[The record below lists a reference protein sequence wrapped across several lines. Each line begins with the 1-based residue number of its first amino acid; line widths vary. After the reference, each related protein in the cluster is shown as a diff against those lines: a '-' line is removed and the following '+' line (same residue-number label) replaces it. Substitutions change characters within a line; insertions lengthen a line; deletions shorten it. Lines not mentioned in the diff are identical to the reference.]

1 MRRYPRKVVVMT
13 IEETLKA
20 TVEEC
25 LKGAVKLE
33 PKTQTVHVRHV
44 SDAEPKTQTV
54 HVHHVSDA
62 EIEERA
68 RKLAVEGAKW
78 GWQRQNLPR

>member
-1 MRRYPRKVVVMT
+1 MRRCPRKVVAMT

-20 TVEEC
+20 TVEQC

-33 PKTQTVHVRHV
+33 PKSQTVHPRAV
-44 SDAEPKTQTV
+44 SDAEN
-54 HVHHVSDA
+54 
-62 EIEERA
+62 EERA
-68 RKLAVEGAKW
+68 KKLAVEGAKW